1 MTGGRLNRFNVVKQS
16 KDYDFDG
23 EYVRL
28 WCPELQN
35 VPDKYVHEPFKMS
48 DMLQE
53 ECGVKIGH
61 GRDYPSPIVDPNVH
75 PKIMN
80 NGRGGGGRGRGRGG
94 KQAGRGGKR
103 NDGKRDNSNPNRGR
117 GQRKDI
123 KSVPACSYK
132 FDSKYV

>member
-35 VPDKYVHEPFKMS
+35 VADKYVHQPWVMS

-53 ECGVKIGH
+53 ECGVKIGY
-61 GRDYPSPIVDPNVH
+61 GRDYPSPIVDPNVQ

-80 NGRGGGGRGRGRGG
+80 NGRGGGGRGRGGG
-94 KQAGRGGKR
+94 RKQAGGKGH
-103 NDGKRDNSNPNRGR
+103 DGKRDNSNPNRGR
-117 GQRKDI
+117 GQRQDM
-123 KSVPACSYK
+123 KSVPAGS
-132 FDSKYV
+132 